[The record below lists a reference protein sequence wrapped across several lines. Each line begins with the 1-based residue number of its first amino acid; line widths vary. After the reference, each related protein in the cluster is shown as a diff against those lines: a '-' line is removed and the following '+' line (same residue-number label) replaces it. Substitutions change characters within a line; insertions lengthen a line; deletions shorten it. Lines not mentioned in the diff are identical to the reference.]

1 MAITEREL
9 FDGYAA
15 TGTTTMPDLP
25 NPCPRRYLADL
36 QPAVDHALR
45 VLLEERIA
53 ELWRRR
59 RWYAEH
65 LGWIPAQRT
74 EDMAELRLL
83 VRFVRRARRQ
93 AEDAAIA
100 GATWATSYHDF
111 QARGPR

>member
-1 MAITEREL
+1 MTTTEREL
-9 FDGYAA
+9 FAGYR
-15 TGTTTMPDLP
+15 GY
-25 NPCPRRYLADL
+25 PRRYVADL

-45 VLLEERIA
+45 VAVEERVS

-59 RWYAEH
+59 RWYADH

-83 VRFVRRARRQ
+83 VRLARGARRQ

-100 GATWATSYHDF
+100 GTTWTGGYHDY